1 MNQLLH
7 VLFWMAAL
15 PLGQIHAQAT
25 AAALHQNILYAGIEN
40 PVDITSVQ
48 PFNNLRLAGGSAVEL
63 TFNGEQHAQLSVL
76 PDDHAQTVSIALR
89 WEDGPVHSAAVFRVR
104 PLPAPSVVLRHG
116 QSGDTL
122 ASAALNELQ
131 LRATVLGI
139 DFDVPLLWQGF
150 QLATTQGAEVQTF
163 RSESDQLTPAMRE
176 AIRTLPSG
184 GRLEFRDMQL
194 HLPGGVPKQAASI
207 VLYKR

>member
-1 MNQLLH
+1 MNYLLH
-7 VLFWMAAL
+7 LLLGLAL
-15 PLGQIHAQAT
+15 LPWGQIRAQAT

-48 PFNNLRLAGGSAVEL
+48 KFNNLRLSGGAAVEL
-63 TFNGEQHAQLSVL
+63 TFNGERHAQLNVL
-76 PDDHAQTVSIALR
+76 PDEQAQTVSIALR
-89 WEDGPVHSAAVFRVR
+89 WEDGPVHSASVFRVR

-122 ASAALNELQ
+122 SSAALDELQ
-131 LRATVLGI
+131 LRATVRGI

-150 QLATTQGAEVQTF
+150 QLATSLREQEQTF
-163 RSESDQLTPAMRE
+163 TSASNQLTPAMRE
-176 AIRTLPSG
+176 AIHTLPSG
-184 GRLEFRDMQL
+184 GRLEFSDMRLQL
-194 HLPGGVPKQAASI
+194 PNGDSHRAPSI